1 MSRYGGM
8 VDASG
13 LEPDIERCVGSSPS
27 NDTMKT
33 PKIFI
38 SGKMTGLEPE
48 VYKANFTKAEEYLKE
63 KLNVFEVI
71 NPCKLELEGSSTE
84 QMLQIL
90 KIISQCEA
98 VYFLNNWKSS
108 NGSQCEYWFAK
119 MLGIMTIIQ
128 DS

>member
-1 MSRYGGM
+1 M
-8 VDASG
+8 
-13 LEPDIERCVGSSPS
+13 E
-27 NDTMKT
+27 K

>member
-1 MSRYGGM
+1 M
-8 VDASG
+8 VAAAD
-13 LEPDIERCVGSSPS
+13 LESVVERRGGSSPF
-27 NDTMKT
+27 NRTMKDKK

-71 NPCKLELEGSSTE
+71 NPCKIVLDSDEPAE

-98 VYFLNNWKSS
+98 VYFLDNWKSS

-119 MLGIMTIIQ
+119 MLGIETITQ
-128 DS
+128 GS